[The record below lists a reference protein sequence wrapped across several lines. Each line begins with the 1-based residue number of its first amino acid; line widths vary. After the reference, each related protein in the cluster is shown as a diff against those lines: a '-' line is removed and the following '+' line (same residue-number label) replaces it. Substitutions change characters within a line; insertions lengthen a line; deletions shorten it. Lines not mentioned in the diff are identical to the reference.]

1 MKNVK
6 VIKLEVV
13 KKDNKGLVFEF
24 DNRKSSK
31 LLLIKRKKGTI
42 SGGHYH
48 TGKNKLKDP
57 ETLIMIDGKFKLILK
72 NIKTKQESTKTYQAP
87 IMFKIDP
94 FIYHTIEALTD
105 IIMLDMNSIKDD
117 NDTIY

>member
-1 MKNVK
+1 MKGVQ
-6 VIKLEVV
+6 ITKLDIV
-13 KKDNKGLVFEF
+13 KKDQKGFVFEF
-24 DNRKSSK
+24 DNRKTDK

-57 ETLIMIDGKFKLILK
+57 ETLVMIDGKYKLILK

-94 FIYHTIEALTD
+94 YIYHAIEALTD

-117 NDTIY
+117 DDTIY